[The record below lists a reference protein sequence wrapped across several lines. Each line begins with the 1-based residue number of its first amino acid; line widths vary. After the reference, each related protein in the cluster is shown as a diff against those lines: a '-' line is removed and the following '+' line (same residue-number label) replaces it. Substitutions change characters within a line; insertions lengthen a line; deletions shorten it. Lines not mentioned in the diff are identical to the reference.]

1 MIDKTYGDP
10 IIRGT
15 LSQVGTIDAMA
26 TELGLRERKKQRT
39 RQLIADTA
47 WRLFAERGF
56 DQVPV
61 AEIAREAEVSE
72 ATVFNYFPTKEDLVF
87 HRMEAFE
94 DELLGAIRDRP
105 AGESIVAAF
114 GRFVLRPRGFLSSD
128 DQAATEGMRRVAR
141 VMIGSPALQARE
153 REILDRY
160 TSTVASLIAEER
172 GMSADDPEP
181 WVMANALIGVHRALV
196 SYTHR
201 QALDG
206 VPNRR
211 IAGNV
216 VTHGR
221 RALAILEHGIQ

>member
-1 MIDKTYGDP
+1 
-10 IIRGT
+10 
-15 LSQVGTIDAMA
+15 MA
-26 TELGLRERKKQRT
+26 SELGLRELKKQRT

-56 DQVPV
+56 DAVPV

-87 HRMEAFE
+87 HRMEDFE
-94 DELLGAIRDRP
+94 DELLDAIRKRGED
-105 AGESIVAAF
+105 ESIVEAF
-114 GRFVLRPRGFLSSD
+114 GRFVLRPRGFLGSD
-128 DQAATEGMRRVAR
+128 DPEATEGMRRVAW
-141 VMIGSPALQARE
+141 VMTGSQALQARE

-160 TSTVASLIAEER
+160 TSTVAALIAEER
-172 GMSADDPEP
+172 GVSAGDPEP
-181 WVMANALIGVHRALV
+181 WVMANALIGLHRALV

-211 IAGNV
+211 IARNV
-216 VTHGR
+216 VTHGK
-221 RALAILEHGIQ
+221 RALAILEDGIE